1 MELYIIK
8 STSVWTINGNKEV
21 ISFLEALH
29 QWASLASFGDN
40 VITDESQWNKVFE
53 DCHPEAVKAF
63 RNYLL
68 AVMRDNVLD
77 RLIFTVNAFKYQPEA
92 NGLLY
97 YEKPVGNPADMSA
110 ILGCFNRILNQDEFI
125 LSYVI
130 FYPEEDDG
138 TAAEYL
144 TVTVYKDGV
153 RVTGCYNSILDYYK
167 ALFL

>member
-1 MELYIIK
+1 MELYVIK
-8 STSVWTINGNKEV
+8 STSVWTINGNAEAV
-21 ISFLEALH
+21 SFLEALH

-40 VITDESQWNKVFE
+40 VITDESQWDSVFK

-97 YEKPVGNPADMSA
+97 YEKPVGNPADMSS
-110 ILGCFNRILNQDEFI
+110 ILRCFNRILEQDEFI

-130 FYPEEDDG
+130 FYPREDG
-138 TAAEYL
+138 ETAAEYL
-144 TVTVYKDGV
+144 TVRVYEDGA
-153 RVTGCYNSILDYYK
+153 RVTERYDSVLDYYK